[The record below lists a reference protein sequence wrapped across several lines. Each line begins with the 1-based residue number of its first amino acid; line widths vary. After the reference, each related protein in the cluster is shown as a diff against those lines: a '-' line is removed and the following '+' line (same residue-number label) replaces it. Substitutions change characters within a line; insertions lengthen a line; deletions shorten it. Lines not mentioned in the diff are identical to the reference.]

1 MTQIFDYRHETKEQ
15 EDHLHKFGWGQIVAT
30 PAALAAL
37 QEAGQTPDSFL
48 HRHRSGDWGI
58 VSPDDQRAND
68 EALQSGARLLSAY
81 ETTLGLK
88 IWVITEAADDEGRRA
103 STCLLLPEDY

>member
-1 MTQIFDYRHETKEQ
+1 MTIRIRHKTNPQ
-15 EDHLHKFGWGQIVAT
+15 EDHLKKFGWGQIVAT

-37 QEAGQTPDSFL
+37 QEAGQTPAAFF
-48 HRHRSGDWGI
+48 HRHQTGDWGI
-58 VSPDDQRAND
+58 VSPDDRRAND

-81 ETTLGLK
+81 ETTLGSK
-88 IWVITEAADDEGRRA
+88 IGVITEAADDEGRRA